1 MIHSGE
7 TYSAIIVGGN
17 HISSLTMIRC
27 FGKFLGKV
35 SVVLH
40 GCSKCN
46 FSSSR
51 YIDRISYASNEIDL
65 VNVLNDYSKTN
76 HCIVITCSDWSAHVI
91 DECRDQLSPS
101 LLIFQTET
109 KGGINRYM
117 NKWNQ
122 IGLAKECGMKVP
134 NSAFVDDNTTGG
146 IDRLSFPC
154 IVKPLYSWMV
164 GKNVRICQSENNLK
178 DDLSNVDNGGSIVQ
192 SLVNNDYEIVV
203 PGFSAGNCVFLPGI
217 VRKIRD
223 VAGGTTYSKIIP
235 FGCEHERLKHCVEK
249 MIRSMSYRGFFGV
262 ECIFDGDDYV
272 FIEVNL
278 RNDATFYT
286 MYKAGY
292 DIPRIY
298 CEALLSKDGSSI
310 NQSPTQSI
318 YAMSEISD
326 FAFVFRKQIS
336 LCRWWKELRKSS
348 CTYVW
353 DSSDIHPCVSMWCEY
368 FRCVIVNKWKKFF
381 KRVDG

>member
-1 MIHSGE
+1 MIHNGE
-7 TYSAIIVGGN
+7 TYSAIVVGGN
-17 HISSLTMIRC
+17 HVNSLTMIRC
-27 FGKFLGKV
+27 FGKFFDKV
-35 SVVLH
+35 LVVLH
-40 GCSKCN
+40 GCAKCN

-51 YIDRISYASNEIDL
+51 YIERVSYATNEIDL
-65 VNVLNDYSKTN
+65 VNILNDYSRTN
-76 HCIVITCSDWSAHVI
+76 HCVVITCSDWSAHVL
-91 DECRDQLSPS
+91 DAYRDQLSPS

-109 KGGINRYM
+109 KGGIDHYM

-134 NSAFVDDNTTGG
+134 NSEFVPENTTGNFE
-146 IDRLSFPC
+146 RFSFPC

-164 GKNVRICQSENNLK
+164 GKNVRICQSEENLK
-178 DDLSNVDNGGSIVQ
+178 EALSNVDNGGSIVQ
-192 SLVNNDYEIVV
+192 SLVNKKHEIVV
-203 PGFSAGNCVFLPGI
+203 PGFSVGDCVFLPGI

-223 VAGGTTYSKIIP
+223 VAGGTTYSRIIP

-249 MIRSMSYRGFFGV
+249 MISSMSYRGCFGV

-286 MYKAGY
+286 MYKAGF

-298 CEALLSKDGSSI
+298 CEALLSKDASSI
-310 NQSPTQSI
+310 EQSPIQSI

-326 FAFVFRKQIS
+326 FVFVFRKQVS
-336 LCRWWKELRKSS
+336 LFGWWKELRKSS
-348 CTYVW
+348 CKYVW
-353 DSSDIHPCVSMWCEY
+353 DSNDIRLCVSMWCEY
-368 FRCVIVNKWKKFF
+368 FRGVFVNKWKLLSK
-381 KRVDG
+381 